1 MTGYINGVETNFYSA
16 VKNKIQETAIVYCYE
31 FDPSQYITTEL
42 GETYLGGEKGHVEKA
57 TIHPDGKINLELVY
71 GDPALPN
78 TGFSY
83 GKGMTIT
90 EVLTTS
96 PDTTTYT
103 ALLTSP
109 ADADLQMK
117 IRLVIED
124 SAHVFCTTAWFDLD
138 ILTGNTTGSVA
149 IPWCDPGTPPLRI
162 AIHQWG
168 DTG

>member
-1 MTGYINGVETNFYSA
+1 MS
-16 VKNKIQETAIVYCYE
+16 
-31 FDPSQYITTEL
+31 
-42 GETYLGGEKGHVEKA
+42 KA
-57 TIHPDGKINLELVY
+57 LYTRREDKSELVY
-71 GDPALPN
+71 GVCLAKS
-78 TGFSY
+78 GFSY

-109 ADADLQMK
+109 ADADLKMR
-117 IRLVIED
+117 IRLVVED
-124 SAHVFCTTAWFDLD
+124 SAHAFCTTAWFDLD

-162 AIHQWG
+162 AIHQWD
-168 DTG
+168 DTGLLDWDWTAVYDPAVFVY